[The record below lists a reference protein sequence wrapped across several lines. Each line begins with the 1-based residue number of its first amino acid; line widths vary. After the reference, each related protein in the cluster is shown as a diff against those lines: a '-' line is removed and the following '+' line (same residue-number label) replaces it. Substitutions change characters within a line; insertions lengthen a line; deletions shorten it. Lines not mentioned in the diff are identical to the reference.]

1 MNKYLLIIIG
11 CLVSCHAMAQGR
23 PFPIVDL
30 PSSANSLAMG
40 GTTTLREGGCYPYTQ
55 PCNIFMTNDTTIS
68 ADYQLGY
75 IDNAEYVNN
84 YIWHTLTVTWRRE
97 KQAIGVGMRYLD
109 MGKLK
114 QNVDKN
120 MKQMPPN
127 SKCMYSVS
135 FNMGYALQLNSN
147 LSIYVTGALMSEKTL
162 MTTNGC
168 ALNAGAAY
176 STHWHSMAS
185 SVALGIRNVGF
196 YSYQNTTKMLT
207 PLVYAGGNISLP
219 TWSDQKLT
227 ITAEG
232 GYYRGNG
239 RVKNSGTLSIGT
251 AYCVWRYLSLQMGAH
266 WGDEDNYVAYGL
278 NARFGK
284 MTIETSMKTPIT
296 ANVGKMYMAGVGL
309 IF

>member
-11 CLVSCHAMAQGR
+11 CLISCHAMAQGR

-55 PCNIFMTNDTTIS
+55 PCNIFMTNDTAMR
-68 ADYQLGY
+68 ADYQFGY
-75 IDNAEYVNN
+75 IDNAEHVNN
-84 YIWHTLTVTWRRE
+84 YTWHTLTMAWRHE
-97 KQAIGVGMRYLD
+97 KQALCVGMRYLD

-114 QNVDKN
+114 QNVDKDMN
-120 MKQMPPN
+120 QMPDN
-127 SKCMYSVS
+127 GKCMRS
-135 FNMGYALQLNSN
+135 FSFDLGYALLLNSS
-147 LSIYVTGALMSEKTL
+147 LSVYATVALMSERTL
-162 MTTNGC
+162 LTTNGC
-168 ALNAGAAY
+168 ALNTGAAF
-176 STHWHSMAS
+176 SSHWHNMAYTA
-185 SVALGIRNVGF
+185 ALGIRNVGF

-219 TWSDQKLT
+219 TWGDQKLT
-227 ITAEG
+227 VAAEG

-239 RVKNSGTLSIGT
+239 RIKNSGTLSIGT
-251 AYCVWRYLSLQMGAH
+251 AYSVCRYLSLQMGAH

-278 NARFGK
+278 NARLGK
-284 MTIETSMKTPIT
+284 ITMETSMKTPIT